1 MMYKIRLTARFQKDV
16 KRIRK
21 RGYDMDLLADVVRQ
35 LAAGQTLPPKNH
47 DHLLVGDYSGFH
59 ECHITPDW
67 LLIYDIDGDE
77 LLLILSRTGIHS
89 DLF

>member
-47 DHLLVGDYSGFH
+47 LSPRGRVLF
-59 ECHITPDW
+59 W
-67 LLIYDIDGDE
+67 L
-77 LLLILSRTGIHS
+77 
-89 DLF
+89 